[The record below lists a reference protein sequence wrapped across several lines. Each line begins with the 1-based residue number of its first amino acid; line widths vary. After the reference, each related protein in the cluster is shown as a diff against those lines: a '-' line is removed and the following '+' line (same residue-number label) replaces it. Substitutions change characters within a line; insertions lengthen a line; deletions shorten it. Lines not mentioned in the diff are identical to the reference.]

1 MGYLISQTIGCLLIA
16 AAIGAVIGYLLKQF
30 WAGKMI
36 EQVESM
42 WSDKVRAMSRDL
54 ESARG
59 ETKTQA
65 QRAVEAERAEVDGVG
80 RLKSVQAELTAE
92 RDKSAA
98 ARSDLAGNLS
108 LVASLEGAVL
118 DWKAKLEAAVKK
130 AAELEGL
137 VQSKGALI
145 DDLEARLATA
155 AKVSSANDLNIQTL
169 VADIA
174 ELTPLKEKLTT
185 ALTAVGAWENRNKSF
200 EISKN
205 GELAASKKRISELE
219 PLNAKVRD
227 WEFRYSGMLN
237 EKDASL
243 AKLTANV
250 AALEPFK
257 ARVESA
263 AKENQA
269 LLARIKSVE
278 AEKDVII
285 NSLRARVADI
295 EPLEQML
302 HSAGEEVGKLRV
314 RVGELEPRVKE
325 NETLLLRI
333 KGLETSEKEHLSKVH
348 KLEESLKHS
357 TTAVGEHETLVTSL
371 RARVADIEPLKR
383 MLHSAGEEVGKLR
396 VRVGELEP
404 RVKEN
409 ETLLLRIK
417 GLETGE
423 KEHLSKIHKLE
434 ESLKHSTV
442 AAVEH
447 ETLVSSLRSRVADIE
462 PLEHKLH
469 AAGEEVGKLRV
480 SVGELEPRVKENETL
495 LLRIRG
501 LESGEKDHLAK
512 IHKLEESLK
521 HAAAIEAGMAALE
534 LALAEE
540 KHHHER
546 LRLRVDEL
554 EPVQAKF
561 HDFEKKLHG
570 ETEGSG
576 KLSVRLTEIEAA
588 LTAEKKRTHD
598 LEAFQ
603 IRTGELEQKL
613 HSESDASAKLRLRI
627 QELEPIQVKF
637 VEMEK
642 HSKSE
647 IAALKAK
654 IIEASTY
661 ANDWEARFGQH
672 SKESATTILGRDAEI
687 SKLKSNIAEIEAL
700 QKKLK
705 AQEDR
710 LQAWDGRFSS
720 AVNEKDSE
728 ITRLRFELGQLMPL
742 RDEVVMLNSRYQSV
756 VSEKDMEIERLCGQL
771 NVVPVSGAAT
781 SAPAKSPKP
790 EKSDDLKK
798 IKGIGPVIEKRLHE
812 SGVHFFK
819 QIALWS
825 KQDTID
831 FETHW
836 PEFHNRVE
844 RDQWVAGAKEEHLK
858 KYGETL

>member
-357 TTAVGEHETLVTSL
+357 T
-371 RARVADIEPLKR
+371 
-383 MLHSAGEEVGKLR
+383 
-396 VRVGELEP
+396 
-404 RVKEN
+404 
-409 ETLLLRIK
+409 
-417 GLETGE
+417 
-423 KEHLSKIHKLE
+423 
-434 ESLKHSTV
+434 V

-687 SKLKSNIAEIEAL
+687 SKLKSNIAEIEAM